1 MLYFLSSLSLLP
13 SINRPACTHTSIKN
27 THNIFILYINT
38 SVLQSNSLGNIVLLL
53 KCVICTCTTKPTVWP
68 CSPPGEPR
76 IPGMSCTSQ
85 TSHLEKHRGVE
96 EVTQAMVLLICNIL
110 GNMVPAPT
118 AGSQVEVPEQE
129 KQKPEQCWLF
139 GSGVFGFF
147 SFLLPQFKRRKVRHL
162 KKV

>member
-53 KCVICTCTTKPTVWP
+53 KCVICTCTTEPTVWP

-85 TSHLEKHRGVE
+85 TPHLEKHRGVE

-110 GNMVPAPT
+110 SNMVPAPT